1 METGHG
7 SSWTL
12 ASTLAATV
20 AFCNLLPAAAQVM
33 GNGLETVNKPDE
45 ISQDRYRSRRKAVV
59 MK

>member
-1 METGHG
+1 METGNG

-20 AFCNLLPAAAQVM
+20 AFCSPLPAAAQVT

-45 ISQDRYRSRRKAVV
+45 ISQGRNRSRRKAVAA
-59 MK
+59 K